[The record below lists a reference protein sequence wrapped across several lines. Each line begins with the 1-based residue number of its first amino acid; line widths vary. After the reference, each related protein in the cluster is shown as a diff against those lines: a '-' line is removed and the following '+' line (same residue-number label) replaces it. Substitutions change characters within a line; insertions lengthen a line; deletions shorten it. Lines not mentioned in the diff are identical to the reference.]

1 MNLKVDC
8 WHCHSSTCSQKQ
20 VLHLTQSGWLWR
32 CFSVISSNTWALHST
47 CLETFFLFCNYLWI
61 RLLLGSWE
69 VSMNSISFSQVDQS
83 PLGIMSLLLFKTIW
97 FNLLLTSH
105 FSLVGRTLMVLSTT
119 AGSLY
124 KSQFGSLWH
133 LKSTHNIWYINTDKT
148 INKGQ
153 AVEKRKPNNLFWGW
167 FTRNQS
173 NQPF

>member
-1 MNLKVDC
+1 MAHTKKYEVLKDLKKKK
-8 WHCHSSTCSQKQ
+8 TKQ
-20 VLHLTQSGWLWR
+20 TNDGHKSVLKIVSG
-32 CFSVISSNTWALHST
+32 F
-47 CLETFFLFCNYLWI
+47 
-61 RLLLGSWE
+61 
-69 VSMNSISFSQVDQS
+69 
-83 PLGIMSLLLFKTIW
+83 FKTIW

-153 AVEKRKPNNLFWGW
+153 AVVNANLITYFEDDLQE
-167 FTRNQS
+167 TRATNLLKYWSFGRRHSFQCFRLFVS
-173 NQPF
+173 DYVLTSLVLFVLFKIWPIV